1 MADGGGEGTETKT
14 RDVDDL
20 LAEVDDIAGE
30 GDESRGRESSDR
42 AGTTTADPTATTT
55 ADPTATTADATRSG
69 TGSTLRQ
76 RMGGVFSLKAFVV
89 ALVLTAVGSGL
100 GGFIPLIGGPL
111 AFLGLFLATFVLG
124 AIGSRQY
131 YVEAGLAAG
140 LVAGGSA
147 LQNHIYLA
155 FVDGSGPVFIAGF
168 AVIGLV
174 CGVLGHYFGRDLR
187 DGLTRDL

>member
-1 MADGGGEGTETKT
+1 MADGGGEGTKTKT

-20 LAEVDDIAGE
+20 LAEVDDITGE
-30 GDESRGRESSDR
+30 GDESRRRGSSDR
-42 AGTTTADPTATTT
+42 AGATTT
-55 ADPTATTADATRSG
+55 EATTAGPTTTEADATRSG
-69 TGSTLRQ
+69 TGSTLRR
-76 RMGGVFSLKAFVV
+76 RMDGVFSLKAFVV

-124 AIGSRQY
+124 AIGSRRY
-131 YVEAGLAAG
+131 YAEAGLAAG